1 MALFRAG
8 KLLTALFV
16 KLNSRYESRVDSY
29 LDFEKPIVSL
39 EKKIDDLK
47 DIAKQQ
53 GVNLTQEISTLQA
66 KVDELVKDIYAQLTP
81 WQRVQVS
88 RHPQRPYF
96 RDYLQALFPHFM
108 ELQGDRCFADDRA
121 LVGGTA
127 YFNVRGEDL
136 PVMILGQ
143 QKGRSTR
150 ERLEQNFGMSK
161 PEGYRKA
168 IRLME
173 LANRMQMPI
182 LQFIDTPGAYPGI
195 ETEERGQ
202 AQAIAECIR
211 VGFSVDVP
219 MISIVIGEGGS
230 GGALAI
236 GVANRVLMLEFS
248 TYSVISPEACASIL
262 WSDASL
268 AEKAA
273 TVLKMTPPDLKRL
286 EIIDEIVKEPLGG
299 AHRNWTT
306 TFETVQKALTKHL
319 SDLVA
324 PKKGSQ
330 KKSKESDH
338 RKDRIE
344 KFRQMGKSA
353 FSRTELV
360 L

>member
-1 MALFRAG
+1 
-8 KLLTALFV
+8 
-16 KLNSRYESRVDSY
+16 VDAY

-39 EKKIDDLK
+39 EKKIEDLNEISK
-47 DIAKQQ
+47 SQ
-53 GVNLTQEISTLQA
+53 GVDLAAEISTLRA
-66 KVDELVKDIYAQLTP
+66 KVEALVTEIYGHLTP

-88 RHPQRPYF
+88 RHPNRPYF
-96 RDYLQALFPHFM
+96 RDYVQALFPDFL

-127 YFNVRGEDL
+127 TLSLKGSAWM

-173 LANRMQMPI
+173 LANRSKMPVI
-182 LQFIDTPGAYPGI
+182 QFIDTPGAYPGI

-211 VGFSVDVP
+211 TGFSLDVP

-236 GVANRVLMLEFS
+236 GVANKVLMLEYA

-268 AEKAA
+268 SERAA
-273 TVLKMTPPDLKRL
+273 VGLKMTPTDLMGL
-286 EIIDEIVKEPLGG
+286 GVIDGIISEPVGG
-299 AHRNWTT
+299 AHRDWPGV
-306 TFETVQKALTKHL
+306 FARVHEAL
-319 SDLVA
+319 
-324 PKKGSQ
+324 
-330 KKSKESDH
+330 
-338 RKDRIE
+338 
-344 KFRQMGKSA
+344 
-353 FSRTELV
+353 
-360 L
+360 

>member
-1 MALFRAG
+1 M
-8 KLLTALFV
+8 
-16 KLNSRYESRVDSY
+16 DSY

-39 EKKIDDLK
+39 EKKIADLEE
-47 DIAKQQ
+47 ISNQQ

-66 KVDELVKDIYAQLTP
+66 KVNAMVKEIYSHLTP

-96 RDYLQALFPHFM
+96 RDYVQALFPQFM

-127 YFNVRGEDL
+127 YLRVGQENV

-143 QKGRSTR
+143 QKGRSTK

-173 LANRMQMPI
+173 LANRMRMPI
-182 LQFIDTPGAYPGI
+182 LQFVDTPGAYPGI

-211 VGFSVDVP
+211 VGFSLDVP
-219 MISIVIGEGGS
+219 MISVVIGEGGS
-230 GGALAI
+230 GGALAV

-268 AEKAA
+268 AERAA
-273 TVLKMTPPDLKRL
+273 TVLKMTPPDLLRL
-286 EIIDEIVKEPLGG
+286 EVIDEILTEPVGG
-299 AHRNWTT
+299 AHRSWPE
-306 TFETVQKALTKHL
+306 TFSTVRSALQEHL
-319 SDLVA
+319 KELMHPRKSASTSKRAIDL
-324 PKKGSQ
+324 
-330 KKSKESDH
+330 
-338 RKDRIE
+338 RKLRIE
-344 KFRQMGKSA
+344 KFRKMGSTSM
-353 FSRTELV
+353 SRAEIEA
-360 L
+360 